1 MIAGKLKLYMNT
13 LEITYKEDYA
23 IVQMNRGKVN
33 AINFEMVQNLR
44 DIFHELENNPEVKG
58 VILSGQPHYFSA
70 GLDLIELIQ
79 YDKDQIRDFFVSFG
93 ALYLELV
100 QFKKPFI
107 SAITGY
113 SPAGGCVL
121 AVTSDNRY
129 MAEGEKYVIGLN
141 EVAVNIQISQ
151 NLTEA
156 YAFWMGDGLAN
167 RYILEGKL
175 LSGKEALDAGLVD
188 ELVPLENVLERAE
201 KQMQLYIQADQEIW
215 INTKQKLRK
224 HLWDKLDL
232 NAENSL
238 KEASELWWK
247 PEIRAKMEAYV
258 ESFSN
263 KKK

>member
-1 MIAGKLKLYMNT
+1 MSNLILTK
-13 LEITYKEDYA
+13 KENYT

-33 AINFEMVQNLR
+33 AINFEMVRELQEVFR
-44 DIFHELENNPEVKG
+44 SLENDDGVKG

-70 GLDLIELIQ
+70 GLDLIELYQ
-79 YDKDQIRDFFVSFG
+79 YDKEEITAFFSAFG
-93 ALYLELV
+93 SLYLQLT

-121 AVTSDNRY
+121 AVASDNRY
-129 MAEGEKYVIGLN
+129 MAQGEKYMIGLN

-151 NLTEA
+151 NLTEI
-156 YAFWMGDGLAN
+156 YAFWMGYGLAS

-175 LSGKEALDAGLVD
+175 LSGKEAVAAGLVD
-188 ELVPLENVLERAE
+188 ELVPLEKVLERAE
-201 KQMQLYIQADQEIW
+201 KQMQRYMMADQEIFM
-215 INTKQKLRK
+215 NTKKKLRK
-224 HLWDKLDL
+224 HLWNKLDL

-247 PEIRAKMEAYV
+247 PEIRAKMKTYV
-258 ESFSN
+258 ESFSS

>member
-1 MIAGKLKLYMNT
+1 MNT
-13 LEITYKEDYA
+13 VDVTYKDDYA

-33 AINFEMVQNLR
+33 AINFEMVQELR
-44 DIFHELENNPEVKG
+44 DVFHALEENTDMKG
-58 VILSGQPHYFSA
+58 VILTGQPHYFSA
-70 GLDLIELIQ
+70 GLDLIELFQ
-79 YDKDQIRDFFVSFG
+79 YDKDQIRDFFTSFG

-100 QFKKPFI
+100 QFTKPFI
-107 SAITGY
+107 SAISGH

-129 MAEGEKYVIGLN
+129 MAEGDRYVIGLN

-151 NLTEA
+151 NLTEV
-156 YAFWMGDGLAN
+156 YAFWMGEGLAS

-175 LSGKEALDAGLVD
+175 LTGKEALKAGLVD

-201 KQMQLYIQADQEIW
+201 KQMKLYMSADQEIL
-215 INTKQKLRK
+215 INTKRKLRK
-224 HLWDKLDL
+224 HLLDKLDL
-232 NAENSL
+232 RAENSL

-247 PEIRAKMEAYV
+247 PEIRAKMKDYV
-258 ESFSN
+258 ESFSS

>member
-1 MIAGKLKLYMNT
+1 MNT
-13 LEITYKEDYA
+13 LEVTYKDKYA

-33 AINFEMVQNLR
+33 AINFEMVQDLR
-44 DIFHELENNPEVKG
+44 DCFGRLQENSKVKG
-58 VILSGQPHYFSA
+58 VILTGQPHYFSA
-70 GLDLIELIQ
+70 GLDLIELIA
-79 YDKDQIRDFFVSFG
+79 YDKDQMRDFFVSFG

-107 SAITGY
+107 SAISGH

-129 MAEGEKYVIGLN
+129 MAQGDSYVIGLN

-151 NLTEA
+151 NLTEV
-156 YAFWMGDGLAN
+156 YPYWMGQGLAS

-175 LSGKEALDAGLVD
+175 LSGKEALAAGLVD

-201 KQMQLYIQADQEIW
+201 KQMRLYMRADQEIL
-215 INTKQKLRK
+215 INTKAKLRK
-224 HLWDKLDL
+224 PLWDKLDL
-232 NAENSL
+232 KAENSL
-238 KEASELWWK
+238 KEANDLWWK

-258 ESFSN
+258 ASFSN

>member
-1 MIAGKLKLYMNT
+1 MNT
-13 LEITYKEDYA
+13 LEVDYKDKYA

-33 AINFEMVQNLR
+33 AINFEMVQELR
-44 DIFHELENNPEVKG
+44 DTFHALEENVKVKG
-58 VILSGQPHYFSA
+58 VILTGQPHYFSA
-70 GLDLIELIQ
+70 GLDLIELFQ
-79 YDKDQIRDFFVSFG
+79 YDKGQIRDFFTSFG

-107 SAITGY
+107 SAITGH

-121 AVTSDNRY
+121 AVTCDNRY
-129 MAEGEKYVIGLN
+129 MAEDDKYVIGLN
-141 EVAVNIQISQ
+141 EIAVNIQISQ
-151 NLTEA
+151 NLTEV
-156 YAFWMGDGLAN
+156 YAFWMGEGLAS

-175 LSGKEALDAGLVD
+175 LTGKEALAAGLVD

-201 KQMQLYIQADQEIW
+201 KQMKLYMRADQEILM
-215 INTKQKLRK
+215 NTKSKLRK
-224 HLWDKLDL
+224 HLFDKLDL

-247 PEIRAKMEAYV
+247 PEIRAKMKTYV
-258 ESFSN
+258 ESFSS

>member
-1 MIAGKLKLYMNT
+1 MNT
-13 LEITYKEDYA
+13 LDVTYKDEYA

-33 AINFEMVQNLR
+33 AINFEMVQDLR
-44 DIFHELENNPEVKG
+44 DIFRKLEENTDIKG
-58 VILSGQPHYFSA
+58 VILTGQPHYFSA
-70 GLDLIELIQ
+70 GLDLIELFQ
-79 YDKDQIRDFFVSFG
+79 YNKDQIRDFFTSFG

-107 SAITGY
+107 SAITGH

-121 AVTSDNRY
+121 AVAGDNRY
-129 MAEGEKYVIGLN
+129 MAEGDNYVIGLN

-151 NLTEA
+151 NLTEV
-156 YAFWMGDGLAN
+156 YAFWMGEGPAS

-175 LSGKEALDAGLVD
+175 LSGKEAVAAGLVD

-201 KQMQLYIQADQEIW
+201 KRMQLYLRADQEILM
-215 INTKQKLRK
+215 NTKEKLRK
-224 HLWDKLDL
+224 NLLDKLDL

-247 PEIRAKMEAYV
+247 PEIRAKMKAYV
-258 ESFSN
+258 ASFSS